1 METKFSTQEFQYI
14 RKDLESWL
22 FTRMAKKTALSYL
35 GYMDKYLSNVT
46 IYDRLDIA
54 ELSMTVTRGW
64 NWYAKAVRNY
74 INFLEEK
81 GMISISQAQEWKQ
94 PLRLKRAGTD
104 TCFPPNE
111 LIQDKLKTCENGTN
125 LRLLKLLLYSGIRI
139 TEAKHIM
146 ENFDKKSYISKG
158 MLPTMILIGVRAVR
172 MQTKHSCL
180 QVLH

>member
-1 METKFSTQEFQYI
+1 
-14 RKDLESWL
+14 
-22 FTRMAKKTALSYL
+22 
-35 GYMDKYLSNVT
+35 MDKYLSDVI

-54 ELSMTVTRGW
+54 ELSMTVTSGW

-104 TCFPPNE
+104 TWVPPNE

-125 LRLLKLLLYSGIRI
+125 LRLLKILLYSGIRI

-146 ENFDKKSYISKG
+146 ENFDKKKLHINGDVAYYDIDWSRGCKNANKAIMPVSVA
-158 MLPTMILIGVRAVR
+158 LT
-172 MQTKHSCL
+172 L
-180 QVLH
+180 QHEGT